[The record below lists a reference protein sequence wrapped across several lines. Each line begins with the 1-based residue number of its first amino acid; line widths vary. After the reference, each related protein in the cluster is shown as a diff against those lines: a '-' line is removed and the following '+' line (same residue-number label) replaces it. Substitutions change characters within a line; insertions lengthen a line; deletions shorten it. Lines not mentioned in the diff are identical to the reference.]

1 MAAHQCFFLMA
12 QNTTLKLT
20 TIRTEIM
27 NVGDI
32 ARRADGQNL
41 HSGSCAYG
49 AAVVVQVEP
58 LVLVSEGTDMRWEST
73 VQDVEF

>member
-1 MAAHQCFFLMA
+1 
-12 QNTTLKLT
+12 
-20 TIRTEIM
+20 M

-49 AAVVVQVEP
+49 AVVVVQVEP
-58 LVLVSEGTDMRWEST
+58 LVLVSEGTDMRWEGT
-73 VQDVEF
+73 VQDVEFEVVGQTTEGHLNKCLKRL